1 MSSIA
6 GYNIKEEGS
15 EIKKN
20 LFDNRDS
27 FVMLVVAGV
36 VGGAITRFVIPKEIT
51 EGSIFNRFKSW
62 FGYGQEDY
70 EEEEEE

>member
-6 GYNIKEEGS
+6 GYNVKEEAS
-15 EIKKN
+15 EVKKN
-20 LFDNRDS
+20 LFENRDS
-27 FVMLVVAGV
+27 FIMLVVAGV

-62 FGYGQEDY
+62 FGYDQEEY
-70 EEEEEE
+70 EEEE

>member
-1 MSSIA
+1 MPL
-6 GYNIKEEGS
+6 GYDVKEEAT
-15 EIKKN
+15 EVKKN
-20 LFDNRDS
+20 LFENRDT

-62 FGYGQEDY
+62 FGYDR
-70 EEEEEE
+70 EEEEED

>member
-6 GYNIKEEGS
+6 GYNVKEEAT
-15 EIKKN
+15 EVKKN

-27 FVMLVVAGV
+27 FIMLVVAGV

-51 EGSIFNRFKSW
+51 EGSIFNRFRSW
-62 FGYGQEDY
+62 FGYDQD
-70 EEEEEE
+70 EEEE